1 MNLKALIEKRNA
13 LLTAMQDIVNAANT
27 ETRAFTNE
35 ELADYEAKKQ
45 EIEALDKTISAMQ
58 EYRDLDVKTVKEP
71 DTETKN
77 KEQLEVRA
85 FENLLRGTLTPET
98 RDTDNPITFGDNG
111 AIIPSSIANKIIDK
125 VVEISPIYALAN
137 RYNVGGT
144 LTIPYYDT
152 LSGDITMDYSEEFTS
167 LTSTGGRFKS
177 ISLKGFL
184 AGVLTLISQSLINNS
199 NFDIV
204 DFVINKMATNIARWL
219 EKELINGTASK
230 VEGLSTLKASVTA
243 ASATKITADEL
254 IDLQESIPDI
264 YQAGAVWIMNKKTR
278 TMIRK
283 LKDSEGKYILNRD
296 MTARW
301 GYTLF
306 GKDIYISDNMPEAAA
321 KKRAIIYG
329 DLKGLAVK
337 VSEDV
342 SITVLRELYAT
353 QHAIGVCA
361 YMEIDSKVENAEMLA
376 VLDMAAT

>member
-13 LLTAMQDIVNAANT
+13 LLTAMQGIVNAANT

-71 DTETKN
+71 DAETKN

-152 LSGDITMDYSEEFTS
+152 SSGDITMDYSEEFTS
-167 LTSTGGRFKS
+167 LTTTGGRFKS

-184 AGVLTLISQSLINNS
+184 AGVLTLVSQSLINNS

-283 LKDSEGKYILNRD
+283 LKDSEGNYILNRD

>member
-283 LKDSEGKYILNRD
+283 LKDSEGNYILNRD